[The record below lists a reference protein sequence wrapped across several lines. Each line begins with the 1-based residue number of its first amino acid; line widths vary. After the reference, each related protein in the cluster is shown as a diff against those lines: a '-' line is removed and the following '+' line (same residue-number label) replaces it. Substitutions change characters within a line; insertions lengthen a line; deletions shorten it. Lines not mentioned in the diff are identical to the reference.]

1 MVTQTQTFPVR
12 DLKGPV
18 PRMGFTPNP
27 LLPPAGL
34 GVVEQP
40 LMHANGIQRIR
51 LNVTNLVIYMVGTTT
66 AFGGTL
72 LGYLPTRNLIFL
84 GGEVNLTWTKDGAGI
99 ATGDTPKFAVG
110 TVVASN
116 ATLSTTMQNLIN
128 GAAGGTALASGLTGL
143 MQLHSN
149 DNGTPALVFLPDSA
163 TQGIFFNVGGAISVT
178 LGTLTVSGTIDLFYI
193 DLEKAV

>member
-40 LMHANGIQRIR
+40 MMHANGIQRIR
-51 LNVTNLVIYMVGTTT
+51 LNVTNLVISMVGTTT

-72 LGYLPTRNLIFL
+72 LGYLPNRHLIFL
-84 GGEVNLTWTKDGAGI
+84 GGETNLTWTKDGTGI

-110 TVVASN
+110 SAVASN
-116 ATLSTTMQNLIN
+116 TTLSTTMQNLIN

-149 DNGTPALVFLPDSA
+149 NNGTPALVFLPTSA